1 MQDQIWNNCCV
12 LWALVAKCYKF
23 ISLRETASVLCQL
36 CHYPWVSADCA
47 SVLKEDG
54 CTLEVRGMDADVVS
68 TVGAMH
74 HFVSWAH
81 TDKSY
86 VCSAFVLSLT
96 DWLVNLENMDQS
108 GNSQVV
114 RESQWKHETSCIAQL
129 NYQRHKDQLDIH
141 KYWFTD
147 ILKALWL
154 PRPVFSLREA
164 MTVDLSIKLQY
175 ICESLQWQ
183 SQGL

>member
-1 MQDQIWNNCCV
+1 
-12 LWALVAKCYKF
+12 
-23 ISLRETASVLCQL
+23 
-36 CHYPWVSADCA
+36 
-47 SVLKEDG
+47 
-54 CTLEVRGMDADVVS
+54 
-68 TVGAMH
+68 
-74 HFVSWAH
+74 
-81 TDKSY
+81 
-86 VCSAFVLSLT
+86 
-96 DWLVNLENMDQS
+96 MDQS